1 MFWTW
6 LPEEPFVPERSPA
19 SMKLFCLFGLLG
31 MKCTLR
37 SIRKFPGFSVA
48 PQLLLGEAT
57 SMLCRGHPRRGERL
71 TLSWLPSCQC
81 QGATQ
86 QRWGRTARHSSQAA
100 LTSPDHPAA
109 PLCLQPRLFGVRKSH
124 GKEKLLSQGE
134 LRGRFVGGDAKS
146 QTLSLSEVLLG
157 CGGKKI
163 SL

>member
-37 SIRKFPGFSVA
+37 SIRKLPGFSVA

-134 LRGRFVGGDAKS
+134 LRGRFVRGDAKS
-146 QTLSLSEVLLG
+146 QTLSLNEALLG